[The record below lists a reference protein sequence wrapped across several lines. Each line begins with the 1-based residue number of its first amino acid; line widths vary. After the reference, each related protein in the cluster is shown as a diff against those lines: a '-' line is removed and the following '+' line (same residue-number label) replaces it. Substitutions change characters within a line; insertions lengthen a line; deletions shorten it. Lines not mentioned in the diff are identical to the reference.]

1 MAVTSPVDQAAVAED
16 SAVPEKVEP
25 TLTSSVD
32 VGGRKSTIV
41 FFDES
46 EAQGECKLDSA
57 FDCAPP
63 PELFADNE
71 EGHIDANAMDN
82 IAASVR
88 EGRSDISFAA
98 DALERGAKRI
108 REMKEENAKKT
119 KLAEHYGKVISMMQ
133 MVMNSVN
140 EPGISN
146 LPNAGPVEEQ
156 KNYMVKRGDAPSPK
170 AEKPK
175 EKVPVVERA
184 PQALANT
191 VSHDEMEQQKNDRLA
206 RLEKMQESARKEREE
221 SERKAK
227 AREAMFD
234 PISCAGTRGK
244 K

>member
-1 MAVTSPVDQAAVAED
+1 MGVTSPVDQPAVAD
-16 SAVPEKVEP
+16 PAVSEKVVEP

-82 IAASVR
+82 IASSIR

-133 MVMNSVN
+133 MVMSSVN
-140 EPGISN
+140 ETGISN
-146 LPNAGPVEEQ
+146 LPNAEPVEEQ

-175 EKVPVVERA
+175 ERVVVERA

-191 VSHDEMEQQKNDRLA
+191 VSRDEMEQQKNDRLA